1 MKKLWVKDKK
11 LRLNI
16 KTVEKQQ
23 FILKS
28 IFKNF
33 NFFNLLRW
41 KAFLKFKT
49 LSKANSQISV
59 TNRCVYTIN
68 KKRLNSSTSFSRH
81 VFLKLIRSGKIT
93 GMKKSSW

>member
-1 MKKLWVKDKK
+1 MKKLLAKDKK
-11 LRLNI
+11 LRFKI
-16 KTVEKQQ
+16 KNVEKQQ

-33 NFFNLLRW
+33 NFFSLLRW
-41 KAFLKFKT
+41 KAFLKFKN
-49 LSKANSQISV
+49 LSKTNSKISI

-93 GMKKSSW
+93 GMQKSSW

>member
-1 MKKLWVKDKK
+1 MKKLLAKDKK

-16 KTVEKQQ
+16 KNVEKQQ

-33 NFFNLLRW
+33 NFFSLLRW

-49 LSKANSQISV
+49 L
-59 TNRCVYTIN
+59 
-68 KKRLNSSTSFSRH
+68 
-81 VFLKLIRSGKIT
+81 
-93 GMKKSSW
+93 